1 MKKLF
6 FTFLCFAGVCGMTS
20 CDFNALLDF
29 IEQQEQN
36 QNEEEGED
44 EGEDIY
50 VGITRSEMNEKG
62 YSIKLEYTDV
72 EGYSSNNGYVVYTRK
87 KGKERWDAVS
97 KSRIA
102 IYIVDTDSESAYR
115 FYQWIEEDGSKSGG
129 WEDEVEYYS
138 TRQTVTNSFND
149 LIYDGS
155 GLLQY
160 YGFSKSDKQEK
171 ILDLPCDVWTGTYTK
186 KETQMHASTY
196 GGMTSHLGNT
206 GEFYVWNELTLRT
219 IVNDKVQ
226 TECTSIVVG
235 LDDKP
240 FQKTA
245 DITWIE

>member
-1 MKKLF
+1 
-6 FTFLCFAGVCGMTS
+6 
-20 CDFNALLDF
+20 
-29 IEQQEQN
+29 
-36 QNEEEGED
+36 
-44 EGEDIY
+44 
-50 VGITRSEMNEKG
+50 
-62 YSIKLEYTDV
+62 
-72 EGYSSNNGYVVYTRK
+72 
-87 KGKERWDAVS
+87 
-97 KSRIA
+97 
-102 IYIVDTDSESAYR
+102 
-115 FYQWIEEDGSKSGG
+115 
-129 WEDEVEYYS
+129 VEYYS

-171 ILDLPCDVWTGTYTK
+171 ILDLPCVVWTGTYTK

-196 GGMTSHLGNT
+196 GSMTSHLGNT

-219 IVNDKVQ
+219 IVNGKTQ
-226 TECTSIVVG
+226 TECSAIVIG